1 MPYDE
6 QDLEQLLA
14 QGDLSGRAYDEIEA
28 RVMQKVAPRPRV
40 ARLHWILAAAL
51 PAAAALGG
59 LVFYLG
65 VPSREPTGSGSFT
78 AKGADISLT
87 GAVELRCSS
96 ERTCRVGDTLFFLVD
111 TGVAHGY
118 LNASAQRITPPS
130 PERIR
135 FFPTESGESPYLE
148 AAGGTIVVDKGV
160 RLQKALGPG
169 VYRVDVRWTDAAP
182 SLDPSAGQGTSVELR
197 IDE

>member
-14 QGDLSGRAYDEIEA
+14 QGHLSGRAYDEIES
-28 RVMQKVAPRPRV
+28 RVMQRVVPRARV
-40 ARLHWILAAAL
+40 ARLYWVLAAAL
-51 PAAAALGG
+51 PAAAAVGG
-59 LVFYLG
+59 LLFYLG
-65 VPSREPTGSGSFT
+65 VPSRESNAGGGFT
-78 AKGADISLT
+78 AKGIDSSFA

-96 ERTCRVGDTLFFLVD
+96 ERACRVGDTLLFLVD

-118 LNASAQRITPPS
+118 LNASAQRISPPS

-135 FFPTESGESPYLE
+135 LFPTESGESPYLE
-148 AAGGTIVVDKGV
+148 ATGGMTVVDKGI

-169 VYRVDVRWTDAAP
+169 VYRIDVRWTDAAP
-182 SLDPSAGQGTSVELR
+182 SPDPSAGHGTSVELR